1 MPCQS
6 EKFSKK
12 KLKKIK
18 KFFTYINSVFIGFFY
33 MGFWHGGDDSKNG
46 GIFYALPPV
55 GSHFFDVFLRQI
67 VDKGVK

>member
-12 KLKKIK
+12 KLKK
-18 KFFTYINSVFIGFFY
+18 FFTYINSVFKGFFY

-46 GIFYALPPV
+46 VAFCTLLHG

>member
-1 MPCQS
+1 
-6 EKFSKK
+6 
-12 KLKKIK
+12 
-18 KFFTYINSVFIGFFY
+18 

-46 GIFYALPPV
+46 GIFYALLHG